1 MGRAE
6 ARTFGSR
13 LLGPPDQSPRQ
24 LRVRVQLLLTTLLV
38 VTNLIGAG
46 IVVVLSTLVIPGPA
60 PTRETIVAIAIAAP
74 VYIAL
79 AVIGGIAWG
88 TVRTLRALR
97 WAIRDEPANPRDR
110 QRALRAPWE
119 LTLMQA
125 VLWLGGTILFTLL
138 AVVIQP
144 DRAMTTGFTVA
155 IATFVVSAIAYLFSE
170 FALRPV
176 AARALAS
183 GEATQARLGV
193 ASRMLVFWILG
204 TGVPVFGLLVVA
216 LLSLLV
222 EDVDTAT
229 LTAAVFV
236 IGAVVLVFGFFVTWL
251 NARAVVAP
259 IRTVRDAL
267 RLVQDGDYSMEIPVY
282 DGTELG
288 SLQVG
293 FNEMAQGLRER
304 ERLRDVFGRHVG
316 RDVADAALSEIELG
330 GKAGEVSVLFVD
342 LTGSTRFAADR
353 DPAEVVDVLNRF
365 FGVVVQEVDAHHGL
379 VNKFMGDAVLAIFGA
394 PVSRDDHARLALS
407 AARRMAARLHEEVP
421 EIGFGVGVATGRVVA
436 GYVGHE
442 TRFEYTVIGD
452 AVNAASRITDL
463 AKATDSGVLA
473 DEAAIAAAGES
484 EAELWSDHST
494 TTLRGRPAESRLL
507 TLRR

>member
-38 VTNLIGAG
+38 VTNLIGAA

-60 PTRETIVAIAIAAP
+60 ATRGTVVAIAIAAP
-74 VYIAL
+74 VYISMAIL
-79 AVIGGIAWG
+79 GGIAWG
-88 TVRTLRALR
+88 TLRTLRALR
-97 WAIRDEPANPRDR
+97 WAIRDEPASPRDR

-125 VLWLGGTILFTLL
+125 VLWLGGTVLFTLL

-144 DRAMTTGFTVA
+144 ERAMTTGFTVA

-216 LLSLLV
+216 LLSLVV

-236 IGAVVLVFGFFVTWL
+236 IGTVVLVFGFFVTWL

-267 RLVQDGDYSMEIPVY
+267 RLVQDGDYGMEIPVY

-316 RDVADAALSEIELG
+316 REVADAALAEIELG
-330 GKAGEVSVLFVD
+330 GKAGEASVLFID

-353 DPAEVVDVLNRF
+353 DPSEVVDVLNRF

-394 PVSRDDHARLALS
+394 PVSRDGHAALALA
-407 AARRMAARLHEEVP
+407 AARRMAERLHEEVP

-463 AKATDSGVLA
+463 AKTTESGVLA
-473 DEAAIAAAGES
+473 DEAAIVAAGES
-484 EAELWSDHST
+484 EARFWSAHST

-507 TLRR
+507 TLAH